1 MQTYY
6 SYQNHPKNDLFLFLK
21 YLIRNSF
28 SIAGLPLGIMTAEF
42 SLSPSTSPYIKKIN
56 GYNNHLKAEPIIIY
70 I

>member
-1 MQTYY
+1 MQSYY
-6 SYQNHPKNDLFLFLK
+6 SNQNHPKNDLFLFLK

-28 SIAGLPLGIMTAEF
+28 SIAGIPLDTINAEY

-56 GYNNHLKAEPIIIY
+56 GYTNHLKAEPIIIY